1 MNKIEMVK
9 STNISELSE
18 KHSDFESLFLSV
30 KSYKSTLKTKELNTT
45 LESDFFDMV
54 FKEAFIADN
63 IRKIKT
69 AKERLREII
78 DED

>member
-1 MNKIEMVK
+1 MVK